1 MELASGMTSPSHDLL
16 FSPAWPPRNSYSYR
30 ADTHIFLI
38 SSQVTAFRCSLC
50 RCAGFLHTSAYQR
63 DRGSCLAGGSGS
75 AGVLYWQV
83 MNCEQISPSSVIC
96 QRTQPEVGLGRGSVE
111 RENSSS
117 GDWGTA
123 VWGTDRKGRKET
135 WIHLPIHVRVAS
147 HCVYRAFA
155 LCQDVKFKDEDLLCI
170 QGLPFLK
177 LSVEKPFNLFWYHFA
192 HLWNEMIM
200 LPTTRHWEH
209 WEKIH
214 EPLSRTCVSAQWASI
229 PFQHSVPSALLSQA
243 SWEL

>member
-1 MELASGMTSPSHDLL
+1 MQIKNLSLKERILWGSFRRQSIYPFQVFLFPEQNSKPLNHFFHYYFLFFIFFGTGLCLGTPRTTVMIRLPGHTFLWPLLPFDVRKEASKEPEAEELSLMELASGMTSPSHDLL

-117 GDWGTA
+117 GD
-123 VWGTDRKGRKET
+123 
-135 WIHLPIHVRVAS
+135 
-147 HCVYRAFA
+147 
-155 LCQDVKFKDEDLLCI
+155 
-170 QGLPFLK
+170 
-177 LSVEKPFNLFWYHFA
+177 
-192 HLWNEMIM
+192 
-200 LPTTRHWEH
+200 
-209 WEKIH
+209 
-214 EPLSRTCVSAQWASI
+214 
-229 PFQHSVPSALLSQA
+229 
-243 SWEL
+243 

>member
-1 MELASGMTSPSHDLL
+1 MFPVQMCRILA
-16 FSPAWPPRNSYSYR
+16 
-30 ADTHIFLI
+30 HICI
-38 SSQVTAFRCSLC
+38 SE
-50 RCAGFLHTSAYQR
+50 G
-63 DRGSCLAGGSGS
+63 RGSCLAGGSGS

-135 WIHLPIHVRVAS
+135 WITVS

-214 EPLSRTCVSAQWASI
+214 EPLSRTCVSAQWASV